1 MKRTNNSC
9 LVAPRRTATLCALS
23 VTLAAVSLG
32 QARAAALTVHTQ
44 TPKVN
49 VRVPSPKVN
58 VSPSPLDALA
68 TRPQGWPRESA
79 SSG

>member
-9 LVAPRRTATLCALS
+9 LVAPHRDPLRLS

-32 QARAAALTVHTQ
+32 QARAAALTAHTQ

-58 VSPSPLDALA
+58 VSPSPPNAVGRPRDAA
-68 TRPQGWPRESA
+68 TGMATGKRQ
-79 SSG
+79 